1 MSSRLGETGLEG
13 RTYRL
18 GYWSKG
24 GEIWHGI
31 RKGSNYSGMRPY
43 KSFEPN
49 QTVCSPGGKI
59 TEVDNV
65 RRQVPSAKSDVFGKT
80 MVIIFTIYA
89 CLAAVGLILGYSEG
103 EHSAG
108 GLLIIPIPRL
118 SQFFGIHIFRGLLT
132 SGAGLFVWF
141 WLGADKFY
149 RASQPFA
156 SMYEENPQSASE
168 NILLD
173 YLCSPPIIVSINAA
187 MNSHVKV
194 TCFSCLSLASNLFP
208 IMVGGLFVVEPS
220 TDGIVLLASVRSYW
234 IICAFI
240 LVYCISIPLTLPTRK
255 RMLPRSILSL
265 GDLVSFCYDSKL
277 LTSPEFES
285 AFTLNLPTDTKKHME
300 CRLFLMERKYEFFTY
315 RTDSGWRFGFD
326 VARDRV

>member
-1 MSSRLGETGLEG
+1 MDNTRRPVLSAESDTF
-13 RTYRL
+13 
-18 GYWSKG
+18 SKT
-24 GEIWHGI
+24 
-31 RKGSNYSGMRPY
+31 S
-43 KSFEPN
+43 
-49 QTVCSPGGKI
+49 
-59 TEVDNV
+59 
-65 RRQVPSAKSDVFGKT
+65 
-80 MVIIFTIYA
+80 VIGFTICAYLTA
-89 CLAAVGLILGYSEG
+89 GGLILGFSKG
-103 EHSAG
+103 ELFAG
-108 GLLIIPIPRL
+108 GTLTIPIPQL
-118 SQFFGIHIFRGLLT
+118 SQSVGIIIFRVLLT
-132 SGAGLFVWF
+132 SGAGLFDGF
-141 WLGADKFY
+141 WSDADLFY

-187 MNSHVKV
+187 MNSHFKV
-194 TCFSCLSLASNLFP
+194 AYFSCLLLASNLFP
-208 IMVGGLFVVEPS
+208 VLVGDLFVVEPS

-234 IICAFI
+234 ATFAFI
-240 LVYCISIPLTLPTRK
+240 LVYCISIPLTIPTRK

-300 CRLFLMERKYEFFTY
+300 CRLFLMEKEYEFFTY
-315 RTDSGWRFGFD
+315 RADSGWRFGFD